1 MNSPDDDMFTVQEYR
16 TKSGI
21 IQYRR
26 ENLTNFRCR
35 ISTERIKRNINT
47 APQMAYSPEQCPFCP
62 EHVLDATPTFKDG
75 TRILRGESITFP
87 NLYPFAR
94 DHTVTVIT
102 KAHSPYEFTFRQ
114 LLDAFSAQ
122 LDALKHLEGY
132 VSINWNYLPSSGA
145 SIPHPH
151 LQGLAD
157 DMPSSLVER
166 YLIGGNMYYLRHKKV
181 YWDEFRDKE
190 IGSERYLFGDE
201 IPWIA
206 NPVPLGER
214 EIRGILPI
222 CTPGEFEPYL
232 DEFVR
237 GFLEVITFYRTL
249 GNQAFNASLFF
260 GKSRYDSRFRA
271 FCSCIARINPNPQSI
286 SDTAFMERIHL
297 EPVILT
303 LPEELASSYRN
314 QR

>member
-1 MNSPDDDMFTVQEYR
+1 MFTVQEYQ
-16 TKSGI
+16 TNGGI

-26 ENLTNFRCR
+26 ENLTDLRCR
-35 ISTERIKRNINT
+35 ISTERIKRNINS
-47 APQMAYSPEQCPFCP
+47 APAMTYSPDQCPFCP
-62 EHVLDATPTFKDG
+62 EQVMTATPTFKDG
-75 TRILRGESITFP
+75 SRILRGESITFP

-102 KAHSPYEFTFRQ
+102 QAHSPSAFTHRQ
-114 LLDAFSAQ
+114 LKDAFEAQ

-132 VSINWNYLPSSGA
+132 LSINWNYLPSSGA
-145 SIPHPH
+145 SISHPH
-151 LQGLAD
+151 LQGLVD
-157 DMPSSLVER
+157 DGPSALVER
-166 YLIGGNMYYLRHKKV
+166 YLIGGHKYYLRNKTV
-181 YWDEFRDKE
+181 YWEEFRDKE
-190 IGSERYLFGDE
+190 VGSERYLFGEE

-214 EIRGILPI
+214 EVRGILPI

-232 DEFVR
+232 DEFVQ
-237 GFLEVITFYRTL
+237 GFREVLRFYRRL
-249 GNQAFNASLFF
+249 GHQAFNASLFF

-303 LPEELASSYRN
+303 LPEELAASYRN
-314 QR
+314 RE